1 MPFSPYRHFETLSK
15 LLWTLLLFA
24 KDSNDNQQIACQAE
38 QGRYDCSAGRE
49 NCRIESVFSA
59 SRAGHQDVA
68 HDNEDACDYHNVS
81 TGHVDGTKAV
91 SPVDIGRCGVHI
103 V

>member
-1 MPFSPYRHFETLSK
+1 MFST
-15 LLWTLLLFA
+15 
-24 KDSNDNQQIACQAE
+24 
-38 QGRYDCSAGRE
+38 
-49 NCRIESVFSA
+49 

-68 HDNEDACDYHNVS
+68 HDNEDACDYDDVS
-81 TGHVDGTKAV
+81 TGHADGTKAV